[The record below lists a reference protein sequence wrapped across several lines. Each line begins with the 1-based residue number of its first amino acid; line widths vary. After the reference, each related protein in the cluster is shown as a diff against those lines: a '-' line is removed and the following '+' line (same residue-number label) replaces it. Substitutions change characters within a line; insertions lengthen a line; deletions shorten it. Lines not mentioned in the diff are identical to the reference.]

1 MEEAI
6 IRETLQ
12 STNDVDRNWFWIA
25 LLLGQR
31 NGMQLKKRCFKKNNI
46 VKKISAKMTRHGCSE
61 FSEQLVIIDCLGK
74 SFYNGND
81 SFSVNACFHD
91 AQISRNIFSFSSQGI
106 SLTII
111 TF

>member
-46 VKKISAKMTRHGCSE
+46 VKKINAKMTRHGCSE

-81 SFSVNACFHD
+81 SLSVNAFAFMMH
-91 AQISRNIFSFSSQGI
+91 RFPGI
-106 SLTII
+106 SFLSVPRE
-111 TF
+111 FL